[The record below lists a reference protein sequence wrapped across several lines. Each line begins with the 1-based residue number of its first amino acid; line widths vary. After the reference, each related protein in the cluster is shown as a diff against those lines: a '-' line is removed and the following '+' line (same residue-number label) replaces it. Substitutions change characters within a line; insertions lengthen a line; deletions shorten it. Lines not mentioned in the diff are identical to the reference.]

1 MTRGQ
6 RTPTHDLRPL
16 RSLFRAPLMPAR
28 EYVEAEVLGQY
39 VWSYHSGVLST
50 DERVAIRSAL
60 MEGKSTPIPPG
71 AFSSDSLPEGTR
83 ERLVRNIVTAWRLA
97 GERLLREHYDSIFIN
112 RCPRCSRIAK
122 TPLAQQCTWCRH
134 DWHGPS
140 AG

>member
-16 RSLFRAPLMPAR
+16 RSPFQAPLMPAR

-39 VWSYHSGVLST
+39 VWSYHSDALSA

-60 MEGKSTPIPPG
+60 MEAKNPPGPRG
-71 AFSSDSLPEGTR
+71 AFSPKPLPEATR
-83 ERLVRNIVTAWRLA
+83 EPLIRNLVTAWRLA
-97 GERLLREHYDSIFIN
+97 GERLLREHYDSILIN
-112 RCPRCSRIAK
+112 RCPRCSRIAE
-122 TPLAQQCTWCRH
+122 TPLARQCAWCRH

-140 AG
+140 AR